1 MKAIVKVLAPATLAL
16 AAFSANAGGLIEID
30 YPQHQ
35 AGATAVSQSA
45 PSASSAANTLSWPV
59 SEAAPVVS
67 RTDSA
72 SAPSREEVMRKAAE
86 PRSFDIGHFA

>member
-35 AGATAVSQSA
+35 AGAAATTYSA
-45 PSASSAANTLSWPV
+45 PSASSGANALSWPV
-59 SEAAPVVS
+59 SEAAPVVG
-67 RTDSA
+67 TTEA
-72 SAPSREEVMRKAAE
+72 AAPSREEVMRKAAE
-86 PRSFDIGHFA
+86 PRSFDIGYFA

>member
-35 AGATAVSQSA
+35 TGAAAASHSA
-45 PSASSAANTLSWPV
+45 TSASSGANALSWPV
-59 SEAAPVVS
+59 SEAAPVVG
-67 RTDSA
+67 TIEA
-72 SAPSREEVMRKAAE
+72 AAAPSREEVMRKAAE
-86 PRSFDIGHFA
+86 PRSFDIGYFA